1 MIRPAYGI
9 QAKIYRDMHNSGS
22 ESQPRIMSPRPRSPV
37 IYLLLRHSL
46 IDLRHPSPTQL
57 LDGGDI
63 HGAVVEV
70 ARQARHALL
79 QEPSVLA
86 KSKNYATVAALI

>member
-1 MIRPAYGI
+1 
-9 QAKIYRDMHNSGS
+9 
-22 ESQPRIMSPRPRSPV
+22 V
-37 IYLLLRHSL
+37 INLLLRHSL
-46 IDLRHPSPTQL
+46 IDLRHPSSTQL

-79 QEPSVLA
+79 KEPSVLGHEEKIIQQWSPKNDGTLQNANIEKMEFQSQKEQHANSNKTKA
-86 KSKNYATVAALI
+86 KN